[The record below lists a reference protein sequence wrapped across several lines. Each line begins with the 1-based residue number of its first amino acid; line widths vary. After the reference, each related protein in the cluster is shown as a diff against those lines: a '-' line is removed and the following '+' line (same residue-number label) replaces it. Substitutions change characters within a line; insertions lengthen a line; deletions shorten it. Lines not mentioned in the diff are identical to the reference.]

1 MNIVHFKHIQIL
13 FIRKNPI
20 IDKIDN
26 VELAPEKQK
35 SLSMQKS
42 SDNICPVNNISCDIV
57 YLHSIS
63 ILNFCGIHKVNQ
75 FICEVVVRIK
85 LNNRLKALI
94 MGQTQLDSNTFLPVR
109 DLLLAWLG
117 SQTHLFH
124 RKKKKTLIMSF
135 LYFWAGIS
143 CCGLTNQPLST
154 WFWTWFHDSS
164 ELLEVLASNK
174 IRSWL

>member
-1 MNIVHFKHIQIL
+1 M
-13 FIRKNPI
+13 
-20 IDKIDN
+20 
-26 VELAPEKQK
+26 ELAPEKQK

-94 MGQTQLDSNTFLPVR
+94 MGQTQLDSNTLLPVR

-124 RKKKKTLIMSF
+124 RKKKKKNIDHVLPVF
-135 LYFWAGIS
+135 LSWHFLLWPHQPAIVHMILDMISWPFRATWSAGLQQDKKLAVKCKLRHYF
-143 CCGLTNQPLST
+143 L
-154 WFWTWFHDSS
+154 H
-164 ELLEVLASNK
+164 
-174 IRSWL
+174 